1 MTTQAQMIGGSY
13 SDISLIILDLESEMV
28 LISGYF
34 FLEQFK
40 KIKEMMVFY
49 FVLFYDKSARSL
61 RNSKRLP
68 KVSSLA
74 RNKPGATKGTH
85 KTIVVR
91 GCIFI
96 ALIILPYILFY
107 S

>member
-1 MTTQAQMIGGSY
+1 MTTTSADDRRKLF
-13 SDISLIILDLESEMV
+13 DISLIILDLESKMV
-28 LISGYF
+28 LISRYF
-34 FLEQFK
+34 FSRAVKK
-40 KIKEMMVFY
+40 KIIEIY
-49 FVLFYDKSARSL
+49 FVLLYDKSARSL

-74 RNKPGATKGTH
+74 RNKPGAIKGTH
-85 KTIVVR
+85 KTIAVR